1 MAMKRPLETNNNGPS
16 VVAPFEIEEE
26 DISLLDNVDPRNG
39 SVIHHLRF
47 RKTKDPFVVF
57 NPRRK
62 QKDNQHGMFRMQI
75 RGVCRNVLALS
86 ALAWL
91 VVVFLGIMDSVV
103 IYVDDH
109 LPATSDRPPH
119 QGSFGGRHQPLPNWK
134 DEDLPLS
141 NAGQAVPSISVEN
154 LDKQIGDYL
163 HDPYLSPF
171 ASFIYYQPKESEIDH
186 EQQAYLA
193 KMEATK
199 KKWGA
204 WEAPTDVF
212 YEKYSIRRPQP
223 PFHTYPYR
231 DVPLKKFPEHSWQF
245 DETYVT
251 SFLQQAKGLLHRVK
265 EGVYTE
271 YGHPTIRK
279 DGKKISKNEMDKRG
293 ELFRVIT
300 EDFFVKKGAAVEIGN
315 VHIAKKGV
323 AYMSETAWDGL
334 VQKLLHAMMTND
346 VFYVVLVGQGSTY
359 KANNL
364 FQSQIMQF
372 NYLMEPVFD
381 LLGMTLVTRNMGMNA
396 STTNS
401 ALGGADVYGES
412 DILWYYR
419 SNGEKETIG
428 QHDLLQKQ
436 AILAGERVPL
446 ILTPT
451 PVGLEAD
458 TNGTALLG
466 NIQPG
471 AEVCSWTKHFVDGT
485 LKHPKSIPACQH
497 VRCDDTLL
505 AEGYCSVHDS
515 VCWVDRKDWDPTK
528 SQNSD
533 VGSQDESYPG
543 VNAHQWEGRKLS
555 LVLLHALDA
564 AIERWQD
571 AILEDGF
578 PLQEKYWHVRPMY
591 EEIRKNVRSL
601 GIDSQTTACELFL
614 SKLDPMIC
622 HLAMHSHSEW
632 TPQVR
637 PQHFQLRNIAT
648 GLQDMHQGVE
658 LYRGV
663 DLLPWKWKIP
673 YSHIDV
679 HMIAI
684 ATNKPPHLVD
694 GNFDDYDDDYSW
706 LCDEDDA
713 TESIGCDDEPRR
725 YLHPEERILKTS
737 TGPAG
742 SKASSSSAGWSVD
755 NAPIGFC
762 DGSAQ
767 SRCNRQDDNAC
778 LLSGHNFYRG
788 SLKGNRESGWLTLK
802 LAKIREGIILARL
815 EVTTENTSKAAKDDP
830 KQNFEFDYSINGVK
844 TTLTKE
850 EFESFGVTLTTDL
863 TVYPLM
869 MRKDTPSESD
879 SDKFK
884 TVDVKIRIRAATV
897 GTTVMRLSHI
907 YYA

>member
-1 MAMKRPLETNNNGPS
+1 M
-16 VVAPFEIEEE
+16 APFEIEEE
-26 DISLLDNVDPRNG
+26 GISLLADDFDPRNG
-39 SVIHHLRF
+39 SVIHNLRF
-47 RKTKDPFVVF
+47 RKPKDHFVVF
-57 NPRRK
+57 NPPK
-62 QKDNQHGMFRMQI
+62 QKANRDGMFQMQI
-75 RGVCRNVLALS
+75 RGICRHMLVLS
-86 ALAWL
+86 ALSLLA
-91 VVVFLGIMDSVV
+91 VVFLGIMASTLS
-103 IYVDDH
+103 YVDDN
-109 LPATSDRPPH
+109 LPAKSNRPPH
-119 QGSFGGRHQPLPNWK
+119 QGSFGGRAHQPLTNWK

-141 NAGQAVPSISVEN
+141 NVGQAVASVSVEN

-163 HDPYLSPF
+163 HDPHQSPF
-171 ASFIYYQPKESEIDH
+171 ASFLYYQPKESEIYD

-193 KMEATK
+193 KMEAIK
-199 KKWGA
+199 KEWGA

-212 YEKYSIRRPQP
+212 YEKYSVRRPEP
-223 PFHTYPYR
+223 PFDTYPYR
-231 DVPLKKFPEHSWQF
+231 DLPLKKFPEHSWQL
-245 DETYVT
+245 DETYVA
-251 SFLQQAKGLLHRVK
+251 SFLQQAKELLHRVK

-279 DGKKISKNEMDKRG
+279 NGKKISKNERDKRD

-300 EDFFVKKGAAVEIGN
+300 ENFFVKKGTAVEIRN
-315 VHIAKKGV
+315 VRIAKKGV
-323 AYMSETAWDGL
+323 AFMSETTWDGL

-346 VFYVVLVGQGSTY
+346 EFYVVLVGQGSAY
-359 KANNL
+359 KANNF

-372 NYLMEPVFD
+372 NHLMEPVFD
-381 LLGMTLVTRNMGMNA
+381 LLGMNLVTRNMGMDA
-396 STTNS
+396 STTTS
-401 ALGGADVYGES
+401 ALGGADVYGEA

-419 SNGEKETIG
+419 SNGEKESIG

-436 AILAGERVPL
+436 AILAGERVPV

-451 PVGLEAD
+451 PAGLEAA

-466 NIQPG
+466 NLQPG
-471 AEVCSWTKHFVDGT
+471 AEVCSWTQYFVNGT
-485 LKHPKSIPACQH
+485 LKHPKSVPVCQYA
-497 VRCDDTLL
+497 RCDDTLL

-515 VCWVDRKDWDPTK
+515 VCWVDRKDWNPTA

-533 VGSQDESYPG
+533 VGAQDESYPG
-543 VNAHQWEGRKLS
+543 VNNHQWEGRKLS
-555 LVLLHALDA
+555 LVLLHALEA
-564 AIERWQD
+564 AIEQWQE

-591 EEIRKNVRSL
+591 EEIRNNVRSL
-601 GIDSQTTACELFL
+601 GINSQATACELFL

-648 GLQDMHQGVE
+648 GLQEMHRGVE
-658 LYRGV
+658 PYHGV
-663 DLLPWKWKIP
+663 DLLPWQWKIP
-673 YSHIDV
+673 DSHIDI

-684 ATNKPPHLVD
+684 ATKTPPQVVD
-694 GNFDDYDDDYSW
+694 GNFDDDDDNYSW
-706 LCDEDDA
+706 LCNEDDA
-713 TESIGCDDEPRR
+713 SSELIGCGKEPRR
-725 YLHPEERILKTS
+725 YLYPEEMKMKTS

-742 SKASSSSAGWSVD
+742 SKASSSSAGWSLD

-767 SRCNRQDDNAC
+767 SRCNRRHNNNC

-788 SLKGNRESGWLTLK
+788 SLKGNRESGWLTLN
-802 LAKIREGIILARL
+802 LAKIREGIILVRL
-815 EVTTENTSKAAKDDP
+815 EVSTENTSKAATDAP
-830 KQNFEFDYSINGVK
+830 QQNFEFDYSINGEK

-869 MRKDTPSESD
+869 MRKDMPSESG
-879 SDKFK
+879 SDDFK
-884 TVDVKIRIRAATV
+884 NVEIKIRIRADTK
-897 GTTVMRLSHI
+897 TVMRLSHI

>member
-1 MAMKRPLETNNNGPS
+1 MAMERPLGGPNNSNGPS
-16 VVAPFEIEEE
+16 VMAPFEIEEE
-26 DISLLDNVDPRNG
+26 GISLLDTDADPRSG
-39 SVIHHLRF
+39 SVIHNLHF
-47 RKTKDPFVVF
+47 RKTKEHFIVF
-57 NPRRK
+57 NPRPK
-62 QKDNQHGMFRMQI
+62 QKANQHGMFRNM
-75 RGVCRNVLALS
+75 LALS
-86 ALAWL
+86 ALACL
-91 VVVFLGIMDSVV
+91 VVVFLRIMDWAV
-103 IYVDDH
+103 IYVDSN
-109 LPATSDRPPH
+109 LPAKSNRPPH
-119 QGSFGGRHQPLPNWK
+119 QGSFGGQHQPLSSNWK

-141 NAGQAVPSISVEN
+141 NVGQAVPSISVEN
-154 LDKQIGDYL
+154 LDKQIGNYL
-163 HDPYLSPF
+163 HDPHQSPF
-171 ASFIYYQPKESEIDH
+171 ASFLYYHPKDSDIDD
-186 EQQAYLA
+186 EQQAYLD

-199 KKWGA
+199 KQWGA

-212 YEKYSIRRPQP
+212 YEKYSIQRPEP
-223 PFHTYPYR
+223 PFDTYPYR
-231 DVPLKKFPEHSWQF
+231 DVPLKKFPEHSWQL
-245 DETYVT
+245 DETYVA
-251 SFLQQAKGLLHRVK
+251 SFLQQSKGLLHRVK
-265 EGVYTE
+265 EGIYTE
-271 YGHPTIRK
+271 YGQPTIRK
-279 DGKKISKNEMDKRG
+279 DGKKISKNEMDKRD
-293 ELFRVIT
+293 ELFGVIT
-300 EDFFVKKGAAVEIGN
+300 EDFFIKKGTAVEIKN
-315 VHIAKKGV
+315 LHIAKKGV
-323 AYMSETAWDGL
+323 AYMSETTWDGL

-381 LLGMTLVTRNMGMNA
+381 LLGMTLVTRNMGMDA
-396 STTNS
+396 STTIS
-401 ALGGADVYGES
+401 ALGGADVYGEA
-412 DILWYYR
+412 DVLWYYR
-419 SNGEKETIG
+419 SNGEKEKIG

-436 AILAGERVPL
+436 AILAGERVPV

-451 PVGLEAD
+451 PAGLEAD

-471 AEVCSWTKHFVDGT
+471 AEVCSWTQHFLDGT
-485 LKHPKSIPACQH
+485 LKHPKSVPACQYA
-497 VRCDDTLL
+497 RCDDTLL

-515 VCWVDRKDWDPTK
+515 VCWVDRKDWNPAA

-533 VGSQDESYPG
+533 VGAQDESYPG
-543 VNAHQWEGRKLS
+543 VNNHQWEGRKLS
-555 LVLLHALDA
+555 LVILHALET
-564 AIERWQD
+564 AIEQWQD

-601 GIDSQTTACELFL
+601 GIDSQTTACEVFL

-648 GLQDMHQGVE
+648 GLQVMHQGVE
-658 LYRGV
+658 PYRGV
-663 DLLPWKWKIP
+663 DLLPWQWKIP

-684 ATNKPPHLVD
+684 ATKTPPQQHGVN
-694 GNFDDYDDDYSW
+694 GNFDDYDDDHSW

-713 TESIGCDDEPRR
+713 TELIGCDDEPRR
-725 YLHPEERILKTS
+725 YLYPEERIIQTS

-742 SKASSSSAGWSVD
+742 SKASRSSAGWSID

-767 SRCNRQDDNAC
+767 SRCNRQDHNNMC

-788 SLKGNRESGWLTLK
+788 SLKGNRESGWLTLN

-815 EVTTENTSKAAKDDP
+815 EVSTEKTSKAAKDDP
-830 KQNFEFDYSINGVK
+830 EQNFEFDYSINGEK

-850 EFESFGVTLTTDL
+850 EFESFGVTLATDL

-869 MRKDTPSESD
+869 MRKDMPSQSD
-879 SDKFK
+879 SDEFK
-884 TVDVKIRIRAATV
+884 TVEVKIRIRAATGGIPV
-897 GTTVMRLSHI
+897 LRLSHI